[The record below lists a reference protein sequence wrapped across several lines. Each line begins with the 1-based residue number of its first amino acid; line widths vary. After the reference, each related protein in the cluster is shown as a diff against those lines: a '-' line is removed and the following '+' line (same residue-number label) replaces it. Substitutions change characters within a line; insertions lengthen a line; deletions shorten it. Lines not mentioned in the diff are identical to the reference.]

1 MTQTATDKV
10 LPTGKWEFDAE
21 VTNAFDDMLR
31 RSIPDYEQ
39 MRRLCFEVGSKFV
52 QAKTE
57 ILDLG
62 CSRGE
67 ALLAFVD
74 RFGATVRYL
83 GIDVSVPMLAVARER
98 FKGLI
103 DCHVADVKE
112 FDLRRGYP
120 AARPSLTMCV
130 LTLQFTPI
138 EHRQRILHDAFKAT
152 VSGGAL
158 ILVEK
163 VLGATAEID
172 QLLVEKYLAGKA
184 AAGYT
189 QEQIDRKK
197 LSLEGVLVPVT
208 AAWNEELLK
217 MSGFRQVDCF
227 WRNLC
232 FAGWVA
238 VKE

>member
-1 MTQTATDKV
+1 MPQEPIDQV
-10 LPTGKWEFDAE
+10 LPSGKWEFDAE
-21 VTNAFDDMLR
+21 VTNVFDDMLR

-39 MRRLCFEVGSKFV
+39 MRRLCFEIGSKFV
-52 QAKTE
+52 RDKTE

-67 ALLAFVD
+67 SLSSFVD

-83 GIDVSVPMLAVARER
+83 GIDVSKPMLEAARER
-98 FKGLI
+98 LKGLI
-103 DCHVADVKE
+103 SCRVVDIRE

-120 AARPSLTMCV
+120 ACRPSLTMCV

-138 EHRQRILHDAFKAT
+138 EHRQRILRDAFRAT
-152 VSGGAL
+152 LPGGAL
-158 ILVEK
+158 VLVEK

-172 QLLVEKYLAGKA
+172 QLLVERYLAVKS

-189 QEQIDRKK
+189 QDQIDRKR

-208 AAWNEELLK
+208 AAWNEELLQ

-227 WRNLC
+227 WRNLN
-232 FAGWVA
+232 FAGWLA
-238 VKE
+238 IKE